1 MSEYEAR
8 ARQGREECL
17 KKIRET
23 DRKIS
28 AIYREATKEMGAK
41 AAGAKEGSLT
51 KRWAL
56 DMQKSLTESS
66 RRLGRDV
73 LSEITSAV
81 QEAAAIPGRVDRD
94 WLRDAYAG
102 AGGNLTGQTF
112 HNMFTRTSDE
122 ALRMLL
128 SGRAYLDG
136 KSLSSRVWTQTGRLE
151 NGINQVIQQG
161 IAQKKSA
168 VQIARELEQYV
179 NPDAHETIAQRRE
192 RVKSGAKLPFAGSI
206 EYNCQRVAR
215 TSVNHAY
222 FLAMKESAKL
232 NPFCRA
238 VHWELSGAHFE
249 RQVMPFGVDICDE
262 YATHDEGLGV
272 GNWPVDSTPLP
283 HAQCLCSQW
292 PEVPETLDE
301 CAGRLKSWLAGGEDA
316 ALDASYAAWKEALQ
330 SGMPDKRLGSIR
342 DDAGEVRKG
351 LLEKIAGREDVQ
363 ALSVADRTRLDERL
377 MDYSEDDIKKLAM
390 GKKKIYTGLE
400 RKTKNTGEY
409 AALEEPMQNRHLDAV
424 IKDTGVDYTGIETK
438 IERDP
443 ELIGRQIY
451 GYTSPDGKRVTFYP
465 DAFTNIRELV
475 ITIGHE
481 RCHVRQIENSGLP
494 MDSETALR
502 YEKEAEEEGI
512 NIWKEYSKQ
521 KGIRDK

>member
-28 AIYREATKEMGAK
+28 AIYREAAKEMGAK

-51 KRWAL
+51 KCWAL

-81 QEAAAIPGRVDRD
+81 QEAAAIPGRVDGD

-330 SGMPDKRLGSIR
+330 SGMPDRRLGSIR

-351 LLEKIAGREDVQ
+351 LLEKIAGRKNVKEADVSSREK
-363 ALSVADRTRLDERL
+363 LFERL
-377 MDYSEDDIKKLAM
+377 NEKSTQEIESILHTLDNIKSDDTIVFDDSQF
-390 GKKKIYTGLE
+390 GKKNGKHAQEWGLNPRSAQDRQAFKELSRKIVQNSDDVRLVEWDVNPKTG
-400 RKTKNTGEY
+400 R
-409 AALEEPMQNRHLDAV
+409 RDIDV
-424 IKDTGVDYTGIETK
+424 IGFASGDDVVLLK
-438 IERDP
+438 
-443 ELIGRQIY
+443 
-451 GYTSPDGKRVTFYP
+451 PDGRF
-465 DAFTNIRELV
+465 
-475 ITIGHE
+475 ITTMKNGAISNE
-481 RCHVRQIENSGLP
+481 RFKNGRRL
-494 MDSETALR
+494 
-502 YEKEAEEEGI
+502 
-512 NIWKEYSKQ
+512 
-521 KGIRDK
+521 

>member
-28 AIYREATKEMGAK
+28 AIYREAAKEMGAK

-81 QEAAAIPGRVDRD
+81 QEAAAIPGRVDGD

-112 HNMFTRTSDE
+112 RDMFTRTSDE

-136 KSLSSRVWTQTGRLE
+136 KSLSSRVWTQAGRLE

-168 VQIARELEQYV
+168 AQIARELEQYV
-179 NPDAHETIAQRRE
+179 NQDAHETIAQRRE
-192 RVKSGAKLPFAGSI
+192 RVKSGARLPFAGNI
-206 EYNCQRVAR
+206 EYSCQRLAR

-232 NPFCRA
+232 NPFCQA
-238 VHWELSGAHFE
+238 VHWELSGAHFA
-249 RQVMPFGVDICDE
+249 RQVAPFGVDICDE

-272 GNWPVDSTPLP
+272 GNWPVDGVPLP

-301 CAGRLKSWLAGGEDA
+301 CAGRLKSWLNGGEDA
-316 ALDASYAAWKEALQ
+316 ALDESFSAWKEALQ
-330 SGMPDKRLGSIR
+330 SGMPDRRLGSIR

-351 LLEKIAGREDVQ
+351 LLEKIAWREDVQ
-363 ALSVADRTRLDERL
+363 ALSISEREKLLDRLNNASEAELETLSVIDKMSREAIMEVSELVTDKSHRDEISITTADGIVVTRYSKHLADRMTQRSVNDVEIYDGLTNPLQIKEDTRAGEGRVSRRYIGEHATVNINPETGTIITTWPTGTKLVRR
-377 MDYSEDDIKKLAM
+377 IKK
-390 GKKKIYTGLE
+390 
-400 RKTKNTGEY
+400 
-409 AALEEPMQNRHLDAV
+409 
-424 IKDTGVDYTGIETK
+424 
-438 IERDP
+438 
-443 ELIGRQIY
+443 
-451 GYTSPDGKRVTFYP
+451 
-465 DAFTNIRELV
+465 
-475 ITIGHE
+475 
-481 RCHVRQIENSGLP
+481 
-494 MDSETALR
+494 
-502 YEKEAEEEGI
+502 
-512 NIWKEYSKQ
+512 
-521 KGIRDK
+521 